1 VVKDFQVKKIRVF
14 FIDAN
19 NNTPQHNYPLI
30 ETLQSFSNI
39 EINYFSVLYSN
50 ITDFYDQNYDV
61 KTLSFFFNFVSR
73 IKNPFL
79 RRFIKIFSH
88 PIANIWLL
96 LKIMKDKP
104 DIIHYSWLAIP
115 FVDYFF
121 IKIFKM
127 LGFRIVLTQHD
138 YFFHDKTKL
147 RLFEKKIF
155 QIADKIICLSDFIKN
170 QFPEKIS
177 NKISIIEHG
186 NPYEKEKEYYS
197 KKIIRKQDSKFK
209 ILFLG
214 NIKPY
219 KGIELLLDSV
229 SYLVNEQKMDN
240 VQLRIAG
247 KCKPDYCEKIKKLIQ
262 TKDLSNYIKFKGTFL
277 DYDKLFEYLIN
288 TDIGVL
294 PYLEAT
300 QSGLPY
306 IFASLYKPMVITNV
320 GGLPE
325 QVSTKFT
332 EIVESSFME
341 VANGIFKIKGKIE
354 NRKIKES
361 DFDSFLEKHKWKD
374 TVSQYVNLYQD
385 LSAK

>member
-1 VVKDFQVKKIRVF
+1 MKKIKVF

-30 ETLQSFSNI
+30 ESLQSFSII
-39 EINYFSVLYSN
+39 EINFFSVLYSN
-50 ITDFYDQNYDV
+50 ITDFYDLNYDV
-61 KTLSFFFNFVSR
+61 KTLCLFFNFVSR
-73 IKNPFL
+73 IKNPSL
-79 RRFIKIFSH
+79 RRFVKIFSH
-88 PIANIWLL
+88 PIANVRLL

-104 DIIHYSWLAIP
+104 DIIHYSWIAIP
-115 FVDYFF
+115 SIDYFF

-127 LGFRIVLTQHD
+127 FGSKIVLTQHD

-155 QIADKIICLSDFIKN
+155 QIADKIICLSDFIN
-170 QFPEKIS
+170 SQFPEKLS
-177 NKISIIEHG
+177 NKISVIEHG
-186 NPYEKEKEYYS
+186 NSYEKEAEYYS

-219 KGIELLLDSV
+219 KGIELLLDSM
-229 SYLVNEQKMDN
+229 SYLVSEQKMDN
-240 VQLRIAG
+240 IQLRIAG
-247 KCKPDYCEKIKKLIQ
+247 KCKPKYYEKIMNIIKEKNLI
-262 TKDLSNYIKFKGTFL
+262 NYVKVEGKFL
-277 DYDKLFEYLIN
+277 DYDKLFEYAIN

-306 IFASLYKPMVITNV
+306 IFASLHKPMVISNV

-325 QVSTKFT
+325 QVSTKFS
-332 EIVESSFME
+332 EIVVPSYIE
-341 VANGIFKIKGKIE
+341 VANGIFRIKEKIE
-354 NRKIKES
+354 NKKIKES
-361 DFDSFLEKHKWKD
+361 DFESFLEKYRWKD
-374 TVSQYVNLYQD
+374 TVSKYVNLYQD
-385 LSAK
+385 LLAN